1 MLDLVQQN
9 WHKPEQHAAGLTI
22 EKIFTATLENRFILD
37 ESYGGCK
44 LDTYQED

>member
-22 EKIFTATLENRFILD
+22 EKIFTATLEHRFILD